1 MELTSLG
8 GAATIAMASAA
19 LFLVVVR
26 SWIGVSQTSTGSRF
40 PDSIMLEAAQRFRD
54 EHENLGRQQSM
65 FLVTGLVFMVVF
77 SISYLMPPEGM
88 FENVPRWQ
96 LITVL
101 VVLVLGLIGTGYR
114 LVMIAV
120 RRRRLLFMRD
130 ANMATG
136 HALQKLTANENRVF
150 HDVDSAAGTIDNV
163 VVGLHGVYTVSVIA
177 RPPGKNNKARLK
189 GDQLGFANATSPV
202 SLVECGEKSAALARE
217 IRKLTGHK
225 VRVRSVIAIPGW
237 EIDSQKSADYL
248 LVNER
253 NLAMLTGWKDQKDYL
268 MNEDVAAIQN
278 MLTERCTRFKD

>member
-26 SWIGVSQTSTGSRF
+26 SWIGVSQASTGSRF

-77 SISYLMPPEGM
+77 SVSYLMPPEGM

-101 VVLVLGLIGTGYR
+101 AVLVFGLIGTGYR
-114 LVMIAV
+114 LVMIAI

-189 GDQLGFANATSPV
+189 GDQLGFASAKSPV
-202 SLVECGEKSAALARE
+202 SLAECGEKSAALARE

-225 VRVRSVIAIPGW
+225 VCVRSVIAIPGW
-237 EIDSQKSADYL
+237 EIDSQASADYL

-253 NLAMLTGWKDQKDYL
+253 NLAMLTGWKDKKDYL

-278 MLTERCTRFKD
+278 MLTERCTRFKG